1 MKTSRVALTLAALLG
16 FASGAVAGQTR
27 ESGTVVAVRPDAVTL
42 EVMGSWNGPGTG
54 LERRQVRLTS
64 DTHVRLVKRVAD
76 VDKAAWPNDFAAA
89 PLAVSA
95 LRPGDFVTV
104 TLADATSN
112 VAAAVD
118 VFSPTE

>member
-16 FASGAVAGQTR
+16 LASGAVAGETR
-27 ESGTVVAVRPDAVTL
+27 ESGTIVAVRPDVVTL

-54 LERRQVRLTS
+54 LARRQVRLAP
-64 DTHVRLVKRVAD
+64 DTHVRLVKRVDD
-76 VDKAAWPNDFAAA
+76 VHKAAWPNDFEVT

-104 TLADATSN
+104 TLADAASN

-118 VFSPTE
+118 VFPPAE